1 MQAVDGKSNA
11 EKTFYMMAYML
22 SGQKIF
28 NFDGKQ
34 FRTVGEL
41 AEHMK
46 GLLNESYDVFQEFC
60 HKLIDYKDNLNV
72 QFECWLMALG
82 KSDELKKW
90 RESLRA

>member
-1 MQAVDGKSNA
+1 
-11 EKTFYMMAYML
+11 MMAYML

-28 NFDGKQ
+28 NFEGKQ

-46 GLLNESYDVFQEFC
+46 GLLNESYDAFQEFC

-72 QFECWLMALG
+72 QFECWLVALG

>member
-1 MQAVDGKSNA
+1 MHTVDGKSNA
-11 EKTFYMMAYML
+11 EKTYYMMAYML

-46 GLLNESYDVFQEFC
+46 GLFNESYDVFQAFC

-72 QFECWLMALG
+72 QFECWLISLG

-90 RESLRA
+90 RESLR